1 MIKNMIYPK
10 TERIKCSGK
19 IELTE
24 KLDGSNLVIFKK
36 NDKLYIAQ
44 RNYIYTIDE
53 ALNNSLYKGLN
64 SWLKEHYEV
73 LQKELY
79 EGSAICG
86 EWLGMGQIG
95 YSQDKFD
102 KRFYMFAKARVEEE
116 RNVET
121 ISESC
126 IRIPCSANFKLDKLV
141 YDHDTFFYVFESK
154 VIPDFIGIVPVVDRI
169 TYFPQKEDLDR
180 IYDEYCQKE
189 NRKVEGFVI
198 NICNNIQKYVRM
210 KEGKLVEY
218 SDTDHKGML

>member
-10 TERIKCSGK
+10 TERIKCCGK
-19 IELTE
+19 IEITE

-44 RNYIYTIDE
+44 RNYIFTIEE
-53 ALNNSLYKGLN
+53 ALNSTLYKGLN
-64 SWLKEHYEV
+64 GWLREHYEV

-95 YSQDKFD
+95 YDTNKFD
-102 KRFYMFAKARVEEE
+102 KRFYMFAKARIEEDGD
-116 RNVET
+116 
-121 ISESC
+121 S
-126 IRIPCSANFKLDKLV
+126 FKLDKII

-154 VIPDFIGIVPVVDRI
+154 TIPDFIGVVPVVERI
-169 TYFPQKEDLDR
+169 TYFPQKEDLDK
-180 IYDEYCQKE
+180 IYEEYCKKE

-198 NICNNIQKYVRM
+198 NVCNNIQKYVRM
-210 KEGKLVEY
+210 KMGKLIEY
-218 SDTDHKGML
+218 SDTDHKGI